1 MSFVSNGG
9 KFKLYTVPNALCFS
23 RSTQPRFSFERMID
37 EDHKDIEIEFIFN
50 LDLIYFLGYKLW
62 LLRNKSEK

>member
-1 MSFVSNGG
+1 MF
-9 KFKLYTVPNALCFS
+9 FKAYSAQVFI
-23 RSTQPRFSFERMID
+23 ERMID